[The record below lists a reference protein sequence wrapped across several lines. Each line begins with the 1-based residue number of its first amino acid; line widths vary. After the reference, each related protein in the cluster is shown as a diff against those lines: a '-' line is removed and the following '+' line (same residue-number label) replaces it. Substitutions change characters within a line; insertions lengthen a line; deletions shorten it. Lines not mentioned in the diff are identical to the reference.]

1 MRWSRE
7 PRAQWELKL
16 QDKNMGKRIAAA
28 TKEVEAGKLYTL
40 EEATALSKKCATA
53 KFDETIELHVRLGVD
68 PKQADQQVRGTV
80 VLPHGL
86 GKAKKVAVVA
96 RGEKQKEA
104 SAAGADIVGGD
115 ELIDQIS
122 KGFLEFDVLVA
133 TPDMMKDLS
142 KLGKVLGPRG
152 LMPNPKSGTVAI
164 ELGKAVKELKA
175 GRVEYK
181 VDDYGIIHVPVGKA
195 SFEAQK
201 IIGNAK
207 AVLEAVIK
215 AKPSSS
221 KGTYMMSVTLSS
233 SMGPGISVD
242 PNQKF

>member
-1 MRWSRE
+1 M
-7 PRAQWELKL
+7 
-16 QDKNMGKRIAAA
+16 
-28 TKEVEAGKLYTL
+28 
-40 EEATALSKKCATA
+40 
-53 KFDETIELHVRLGVD
+53 RLGVD

-115 ELIDQIS
+115 DLIDQIS

-195 SFEAQK
+195 SFETQK